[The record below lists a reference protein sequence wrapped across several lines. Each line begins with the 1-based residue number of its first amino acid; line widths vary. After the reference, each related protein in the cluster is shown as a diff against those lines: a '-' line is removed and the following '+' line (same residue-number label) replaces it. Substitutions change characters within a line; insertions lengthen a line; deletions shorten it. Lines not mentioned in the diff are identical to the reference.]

1 MEDKVIYIIDKT
13 TYSEEKVRRL
23 SREVLEELC
32 SMDNYLEDNQI
43 LKVDANG
50 YNSVKEALEGEG
62 LEQNVE
68 FSFVIAFG
76 FEVDDNDTE
85 D

>member
-23 SREVLEELC
+23 SREELEELC
-32 SMDNYLEDNQI
+32 SMDNYLDDNQI

-50 YNSVKEALEGEG
+50 YNSVKEALEGED
-62 LEQNVE
+62 LEQYADW
-68 FSFVIAFG
+68 SFVIAFG
-76 FEVDDNDTE
+76 FEGDDDDTE
-85 D
+85 G